1 MYEYENDGSSPLP
14 SKVDETRP
22 YALGV
27 GGRVTYSDMEELQEN
42 SQQMTKNDQVNKKN
56 QRTGEDSQNKD
67 GEGNAMR
74 VSSSI

>member
-1 MYEYENDGSSPLP
+1 
-14 SKVDETRP
+14 
-22 YALGV
+22 
-27 GGRVTYSDMEELQEN
+27 MEELQEN
-42 SQQMTKNDQVNKKN
+42 SQQMTKNDQENKKN